1 MSSALF
7 PLPAHFEAIFHE
19 AAIGIIVTNASF
31 EMILSNEFAHR
42 LFGYSEAELLGQ
54 NISILIPNHLKH
66 KHEGHLSKINH
77 SPVSRPMG
85 VGLDLKAKRKDES
98 LFPIEISL
106 SHFKS
111 GDQIYYIAF
120 VSDVTLKRKV
130 EMELILRNQEINQL
144 NESLE
149 AEVESRTQALQ
160 NTLEKLEIQTKE
172 LETSLQK
179 EIELGDLKTRFV
191 SMASHEFRT
200 PLTSILSSASL
211 IEKYM
216 LTEDQPK
223 RSQHIQRI
231 KSSVAHLTEILEE
244 FLSVGKLEAGKVEV
258 RPDTFVVSEFLSDLI
273 TDVDGM
279 RKPGQQISLS
289 LQDGLN
295 DFVSDTS
302 MLRKVLLNALSNALK
317 FSQKDVFLKASMQN
331 QSLYLEII
339 DQGIG
344 ISEADQKHLFERFF
358 RGGNANV
365 IPGTGLGLHLMDR
378 YMRLLG
384 GELNLRSELGLGTT
398 LTISLPRL
406 SYAN

>member
-1 MSSALF
+1 MLKAIFSN
-7 PLPAHFEAIFHE
+7 PKHFESIFHE

-31 EMILSNEFAHR
+31 DMILSNEYAHR
-42 LFGYSEAELLGQ
+42 LFGYSGEELMGQ
-54 NISILIPNHLKH
+54 NISILIPNHLKG
-66 KHEGHLSKINH
+66 KHEGHLNKINH

-85 VGLDLKAKRKDES
+85 LGLDLKAKRKDES

-111 GDQIYYIAF
+111 GEQMYYIAF

-149 AEVESRTQALQ
+149 AEVESRTHALQ
-160 NTLEKLEIQTKE
+160 NTLAKLELQTQE
-172 LETSLQK
+172 LAQSLQK

-211 IEKYM
+211 IEKYSQ
-216 LTEDQPK
+216 LEDQPK

-258 RPDTFVVSEFLSDLI
+258 RPDIFNVTEFLSDLVS
-273 TDVDGM
+273 DLDGM
-279 RKPGQQISLS
+279 RRPGQQIIVTHSDLIS
-289 LQDGLN
+289 

-302 MLRKVLLNALSNALK
+302 MFRKVLLNGLSNALK
-317 FSQKDVFLKASMQN
+317 FSQKDVFLKASMLEQ
-331 QSLYLEII
+331 QLCMEII

-358 RGGNANV
+358 RGGNANI
-365 IPGTGLGLHLMDR
+365 IPGTGLGLHVMDR

-384 GELNLRSELGLGTT
+384 GELKLHSELGLGTK
-398 LTISLPRL
+398 LTITLPRL

>member
-1 MSSALF
+1 MSESNF
-7 PLPAHFEAIFHE
+7 PLPVHFEAIFHE

-31 EMILSNEFAHR
+31 NMILSNEYAHR
-42 LFGYSEAELLGQ
+42 LFGYSEDELMGQ
-54 NISILIPNHLKH
+54 NISILIPNHLKS
-66 KHEGHLSKINH
+66 KHEGHLGKINH

-85 VGLDLKAKRKDES
+85 LGLDLKAKRKDES

-111 GDQIYYIAF
+111 DEQMYYIAF

-149 AEVESRTQALQ
+149 AEVEARTHALQ
-160 NTLEKLEIQTKE
+160 QTLEQLELQTKE
-172 LETSLQK
+172 LELSLQK

-211 IEKYM
+211 IEKYSE
-216 LTEDQPK
+216 TADQPK

-258 RPDTFVVSEFLSDLI
+258 RPDEFNVPEFLSDLV
-273 TDVDGM
+273 TELDGM
-279 RKPGQQISLS
+279 RRPGQQISTVIDESLS
-289 LQDGLN
+289 

-302 MLRKVLLNALSNALK
+302 MLRKVLLNGLSNALK
-317 FSQKDVFLKASMQN
+317 FSQKEVFLKARMQEAE
-331 QSLYLEII
+331 LFIEIV

-384 GELNLRSELGLGTT
+384 GELKLRSELGLGTT
-398 LTISLPRL
+398 LTLTLPRL
-406 SYAN
+406 NYVN